1 MALWRISVKRT
12 GNINGIRLEQGMF
25 VEMPLPSSMSDPL
38 RSNITQ
44 NKPVIG
50 RLFENKY
57 GIDLLSK
64 GLISSIYL
72 EATKM

>member
-25 VEMPLPSSMSDPL
+25 VEMATTSMSDPL
-38 RSNITQ
+38 RTNVSQ
-44 NKPVIG
+44 NAPQIS

-57 GIDLLSK
+57 GIDLQKKGMITGSYLDSK
-64 GLISSIYL
+64 KIQ
-72 EATKM
+72 